1 MRTYTFPAPGRTFGW
16 ALVTLA
22 LAATLPASAFGA
34 DRVVLGEHFAKLG

>member
-1 MRTYTFPAPGRTFGW
+1 MKTPACPASAHMFGW

-22 LAATLPASAFGA
+22 LAATLPLSAFGA